1 MTVQAKNTCS
11 SQEILWKL
19 SVVVGSP
26 LVLRPSLRATTIR
39 LPKSRSSCCNK
50 TLVVDWGIKTVFTEF
65 WVLPKVSVPA
75 TCKTIKEIS
84 MSSLWACYASSHLWE
99 TCASIPLGVTTYLV
113 LYFSLSS
120 CSLQALQEHTIWDAL
135 NGINVL
141 TAFLLLPDFQFCS
154 CDFRKMFN
162 VSKMRV
168 CFPIPVRILMLTMHL
183 WNCLS
188 WLMPVKLPVQEESL
202 VWLNYMY
209 TVIDYFTVDSILIN
223 SWRKTNFIL
232 LLFCRC
238 HSLPA
243 ILQTG

>member
-1 MTVQAKNTCS
+1 MSLLCQQSLVRNMCFNTVGC
-11 SQEILWKL
+11 IWCCIFHYL
-19 SVVVGSP
+19 
-26 LVLRPSLRATTIR
+26 LVLFKLF
-39 LPKSRSSCCNK
+39 K
-50 TLVVDWGIKTVFTEF
+50 
-65 WVLPKVSVPA
+65 
-75 TCKTIKEIS
+75 
-84 MSSLWACYASSHLWE
+84 
-99 TCASIPLGVTTYLV
+99 SIPFEMTNNSYGTCT
-113 LYFSLSS
+113 
-120 CSLQALQEHTIWDAL
+120 HRDAL

-141 TAFLLLPDFQFCS
+141 TAFLLLLDFQFCS
-154 CDFRKMFN
+154 CDFRKMCN
-162 VSKMRV
+162 VSKIRV

-209 TVIDYFTVDSILIN
+209 TVMDHFTVDSILIN
-223 SWRKTNFIL
+223 SWKKTNFIL